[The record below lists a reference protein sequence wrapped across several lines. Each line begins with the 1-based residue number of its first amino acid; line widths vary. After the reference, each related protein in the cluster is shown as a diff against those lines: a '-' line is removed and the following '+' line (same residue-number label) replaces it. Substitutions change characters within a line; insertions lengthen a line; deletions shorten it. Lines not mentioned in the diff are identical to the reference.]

1 MTTSI
6 SKFPKCAVTFWEF
19 FFTRA
24 IGDEYSCWIIFG
36 TSEYFLQLCAQKKQ
50 TAYNIMRIRMHGQTC
65 YQTWRLLFVKIYTH
79 LRQMIK
85 ARVLISTGFS
95 PLSREMHANPI
106 SHRVYIF
113 IYMHQSWSF
122 LRRRAKV
129 GYWGKR
135 LRKAIRKLQ
144 KPNSK
149 RWEKGRILK
158 SLGEWNMSLQ
168 EPVRR

>member
-113 IYMHQSWSF
+113 IYLYICINRGPFWK
-122 LRRRAKV
+122 RRAEV
-129 GYWGKR
+129 GYWVNVWGNQIQSDEKKVKYS
-135 LRKAIRKLQ
+135 KAWVNETWAYKNQ
-144 KPNSK
+144 SDESK
-149 RWEKGRILK
+149 SI
-158 SLGEWNMSLQ
+158 
-168 EPVRR
+168 